1 MNKGEQQTE
10 LDLLQMARMLWENAK
25 YIVIATVIFGL
36 LGFAGSSLFITPI
49 YEASAKMI
57 INTRKDV
64 NQNVTNDQLNSA
76 KSLVDT
82 YAIIIR
88 SRDVLNR
95 VNSELGLGESYEQL
109 ANSISVHAVN
119 NTQVMQ
125 VVVQHEDRDTA
136 LAIAAKILEIAPNI
150 IVETVEVG
158 SAKPVEQAYAGAEP
172 VSPSVFRNAVLA
184 AMVGFVLAC
193 GIVILVFLLDNT
205 YKTDIDIQSDLGLPV
220 LGIIPTIESCGG
232 RANYYKHKRGYS
244 ARGKE

>member
-25 YIVIATVIFGL
+25 YIVIATVILGL
-36 LGFAGSSLFITPI
+36 LGFAGSSLLITPI

-64 NQNVTNDQLNSA
+64 DQNVTNDQLNSA
-76 KSLVDT
+76 KNLVDT

-95 VNSELGLGESYEQL
+95 VSSELGLEESYNQL
-109 ANSISVHAVN
+109 AKCISVHAVN

-125 VVVQHEDRDTA
+125 VVVQHENRDTA
-136 LAIAAKILEIAPNI
+136 LAIAAKILEIAPSI

-158 SAKPVEQAYAGAEP
+158 SAKPVEQAYAGTEP
-172 VSPSVFRNAVLA
+172 VSPSIVRNASLS
-184 AMVGFVLAC
+184 AMVGFILAC
-193 GIVILVFLLDNT
+193 GVIIIVFLLDNT
-205 YKTDIDIQSDLGLPV
+205 YKTDMDIQGDLDLPV
-220 LGIIPTIESCGG
+220 LGIIPTVESCGG
-232 RANYYKHKRGYS
+232 RTNYYKRGYS
-244 ARGKE
+244 AQRKE